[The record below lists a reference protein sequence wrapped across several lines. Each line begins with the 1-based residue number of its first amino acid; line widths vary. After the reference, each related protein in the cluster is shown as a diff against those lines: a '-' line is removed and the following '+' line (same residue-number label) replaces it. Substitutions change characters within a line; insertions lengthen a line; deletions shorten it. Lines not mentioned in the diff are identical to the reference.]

1 MRRALDHVRTA
12 LTRWHGRLQM
22 CWCARRVECDFPANA
37 EVLLQP
43 FRGNAS
49 PSRGDYADLFCYFVT
64 GFVVRRSRLGAYA
77 DYAGRGSYNGP
88 AMDRLE
94 GFSRIAPL
102 IAAWLH
108 GGRTTELTLAN
119 GKCVNLPAMLREGLL
134 AGTDPVS
141 KEYWGAISHWSQAI
155 VEAADLA
162 LTLWLAREH
171 LWEPLNP
178 DERAQ
183 ISCWLLGVNGK
194 RIPDNNWHLFVV
206 QVNAVLAALD
216 APHDHEAIEHHYA
229 RARAFYR
236 GCGWFRDGERDD
248 APGFDYY
255 NAWGFHYHLQW
266 LRRIAPDLDAAF
278 IDEALREFVAVY
290 RYFIGPAGLPILGRS
305 ACYRLAAPVPL
316 VFAQAAAPPL
326 VSAGEARRTLDVVW
340 QHFITHG
347 AVIRGNVT
355 QGYYDED
362 PRLLEDYSGPAS
374 CLWSLRALVA
384 AFALPDDGAFW
395 EATPAPL
402 PIERN
407 DYRIA
412 IAPPGWT
419 LVGERTSGRICIET
433 GRTEEPELE
442 AYTLFARIIGAF
454 ARLPHRPKNVAAKYH
469 RARYDSSSPY
479 GLAPTPRDD

>member
-1 MRRALDHVRTA
+1 MA
-12 LTRWHGRLQM
+12 
-22 CWCARRVECDFPANA
+22 
-37 EVLLQP
+37 
-43 FRGNAS
+43 
-49 PSRGDYADLFCYFVT
+49 
-64 GFVVRRSRLGAYA
+64 
-77 DYAGRGSYNGP
+77 
-88 AMDRLE
+88 
-94 GFSRIAPL
+94 
-102 IAAWLH
+102 
-108 GGRTTELTLAN
+108 
-119 GKCVNLPAMLREGLL
+119 
-134 AGTDPVS
+134 
-141 KEYWGAISHWSQAI
+141 
-155 VEAADLA
+155 
-162 LTLWLAREH
+162 
-171 LWEPLNP
+171 
-178 DERAQ
+178 
-183 ISCWLLGVNGK
+183 
-194 RIPDNNWHLFVV
+194 
-206 QVNAVLAALD
+206 
-216 APHDHEAIEHHYA
+216 APHH
-229 RARAFYR
+229 
-236 GCGWFRDGERDD
+236 
-248 APGFDYY
+248 
-255 NAWGFHYHLQW
+255 
-266 LRRIAPDLDAAF
+266 PDLDAAF

-340 QHFITHG
+340 QRFITHG

-433 GRTEEPELE
+433 GRTESRNSKRIPFSRESSVHSPGCHIAQKMSRQNIIELV
-442 AYTLFARIIGAF
+442 TTRV
-454 ARLPHRPKNVAAKYH
+454 H
-469 RARYDSSSPY
+469 
-479 GLAPTPRDD
+479 PTALHDATR